1 MPLCKMDYGDLFY
14 EDWGTGLPVIFLH
27 PPGMGRMVFHFQKP
41 LREKFRIIL
50 PDLSGHGDSTAR
62 ANLISIKGYAQ
73 EVLHLID
80 HLGIERIVLCGYS
93 SGGSIAQEFAL
104 NYPDRTAGLILSGGF
119 AKVESPAL
127 KYEHLLGMYFVKHS
141 PETLAKVIATA
152 HTFEKDFRQELITH
166 MLKAEQRTWFQFY
179 EQSLNYSCLDRL
191 DSLQVP
197 LLLIYGARDFINQHY
212 RAYEREVKHFQ
223 TAIIKK
229 VSHQV
234 PVKKW
239 LEFNREIAKF
249 MDLHVRG
256 VE

>member
-1 MPLCKMDYGDLFY
+1 MPVCKLEYGDMFY
-14 EDWGTGLPVIFLH
+14 EEWGTGFPVIFLH
-27 PPGMGRMVFHFQKP
+27 PPGMGRMVFQFQKP
-41 LREKFRIIL
+41 LCEKFRIIF

-62 ANLISIKGYAQ
+62 ANLITIQGYAK

-127 KYEHLLGMYFVKHS
+127 KYEHLLGKYFVKHS

-152 HTFEKDFRQELITH
+152 HTFEKDFRQDLITH

-179 EQSLNYSCLDRL
+179 EQSLNYSCLDHL
-191 DSLQVP
+191 GSLQVP

-239 LEFNREIAKF
+239 LEFNKEIAKF
-249 MDLHVRG
+249 MDLYVTG